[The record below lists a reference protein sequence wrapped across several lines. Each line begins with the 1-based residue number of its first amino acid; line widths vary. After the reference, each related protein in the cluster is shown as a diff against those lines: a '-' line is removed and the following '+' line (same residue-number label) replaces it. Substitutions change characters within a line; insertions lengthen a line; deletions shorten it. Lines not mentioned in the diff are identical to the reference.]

1 MMTILLNT
9 LYGILF
15 TFMLALFGLVT
26 YWFITELFVLEFDE
40 TFYDEI
46 DEDYATISVCYTIPE
61 AIEAIKQGSKLKF
74 TGLF

>member
-1 MMTILLNT
+1 MMTILLNI
-9 LYGILF
+9 LFGILF
-15 TFMLALFGLVT
+15 TIMLAFFGLVT

-46 DEDYATISVCYTIPE
+46 DEDYATISVSYTIPE
-61 AIEAIKQGSKLKF
+61 AIEAIKQGSKLRF